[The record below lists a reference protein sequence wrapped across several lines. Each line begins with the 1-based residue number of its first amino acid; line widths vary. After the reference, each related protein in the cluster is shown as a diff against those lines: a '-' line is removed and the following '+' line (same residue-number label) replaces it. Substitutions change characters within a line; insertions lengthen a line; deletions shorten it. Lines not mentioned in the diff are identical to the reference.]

1 MQTRFYCIKY
11 IFILKDFTWIA
22 QNVPNNLNMHRKTHS
37 YNGFMRWILCFVW
50 FHIRIFAVMCS
61 FVRSCIVWVASW
73 SCTPYR
79 TASSADFSVGISNQ
93 KAKTTSFHCCFH
105 LTFQLWK
112 KVFFGRWTHLG
123 VLIQCQ
129 VWMAIFNRKMKFN

>member
-73 SCTPYR
+73 SVHR
-79 TASSADFSVGISNQ
+79 TGPQVLPIFLLEFPTKKQKPLHFIVVFISHFNYEE
-93 KAKTTSFHCCFH
+93 KI
-105 LTFQLWK
+105 
-112 KVFFGRWTHLG
+112 
-123 VLIQCQ
+123 VLRTVNPFRCSHS
-129 VWMAIFNRKMKFN
+129 MPGLDGYF